1 MPSTVFMRIPDWL
14 FDEISLRMDEKLSI
28 IKVTPQ
34 KIWQRGSD
42 AGVLFK
48 RYADADIFVSEKK
61 DLYSPLKKYVNRLL
75 GRSVPYFFDGVTES
89 ALDHSSLKFDFI
101 WSNLELSKKSPDVL
115 IPAWRKYLKQNALL
129 MFSYLGPDTGKNLN
143 RLLGIEKV
151 TNYPSWDMHDVGDA
165 LLREGFAEPVMDMEY
180 ITLDY
185 ENLDLLLKDALS
197 LGLISQD
204 DFNSVGNQV
213 VNEPLQ
219 ITLELVYGH
228 AWTPELN
235 LSKTKDGLAMI
246 SPDQI
251 VRSNNK

>member
-1 MPSTVFMRIPDWL
+1 
-14 FDEISLRMDEKLSI
+14 
-28 IKVTPQ
+28 
-34 KIWQRGSD
+34 
-42 AGVLFK
+42 
-48 RYADADIFVSEKK
+48 
-61 DLYSPLKKYVNRLL
+61 
-75 GRSVPYFFDGVTES
+75 
-89 ALDHSSLKFDFI
+89 
-101 WSNLELSKKSPDVL
+101 
-115 IPAWRKYLKQNALL
+115 
-129 MFSYLGPDTGKNLN
+129 
-143 RLLGIEKV
+143 
-151 TNYPSWDMHDVGDA
+151 
-165 LLREGFAEPVMDMEY
+165 MEY